1 VVDSNG
7 VKDDQYF
14 PTKDTFLCSKIIF
27 SANIIDHT
35 KVIWQGTIVKISE
48 EAQLSNP
55 LAGMLLALR
64 PVLYW
69 DE

>member
-1 VVDSNG
+1 MVNSNG

-27 SANIIDHT
+27 SGNIIDHT
-35 KVIWQGTIVKISE
+35 EVIWQGTIVKISE
-48 EAQLSNP
+48 EARLSNP
-55 LAGMLLALR
+55 QAEVPLALR
-64 PVLYW
+64 AVLCW